1 MRRLAASVLASLAI
15 PSCWPVDEP
24 APTPTPHHH
33 RRHRRRRPDP
43 PPMQTAVASWYDYGG
58 TTASG
63 RSYTYGFASL
73 LFGSAWG
80 TRVLFCHAGR
90 CHVGEL
96 DDHGPYV
103 AGRSFDF
110 WPPLRDALACPDL
123 CTVTWRT
130 VR

>member
-1 MRRLAASVLASLAI
+1 M
-15 PSCWPVDEP
+15 
-24 APTPTPHHH
+24 H
-33 RRHRRRRPDP
+33 
-43 PPMQTAVASWYDYGG
+43 TALASWYDYGG

-103 AGRSFDF
+103 AGREFDL

-123 CTVTWRT
+123 CTVRWR
-130 VR
+130 VVP